1 MILLLRRIAEA
12 KQRIAEI
19 EADIEEATSAELYKL
34 KLRVEN
40 SEAMGID
47 LFGDLLSQVDRQ
59 IKKAWDETWS
69 PPQTTGADRRT
80 TMRRDGQPVPV
91 YLNSAAFEKQT
102 EPAYVIDRSK
112 GGLKIISTKPLPAG
126 STMQIRAEN
135 APNNIPWLTMIVRSC
150 REIDERYELGCE
162 FEQPPPWNILLLF
175 G

>member
-1 MILLLRRIAEA
+1 MAVWGSCMTSSIAPLFADWQTVLPIAIGGGVACIVLSILAWKYRPR
-12 KQRIAEI
+12 
-19 EADIEEATSAELYKL
+19 
-34 KLRVEN
+34 
-40 SEAMGID
+40 
-47 LFGDLLSQVDRQ
+47 
-59 IKKAWDETWS
+59 KKKRFFDPPIIHKVWDETWS

-112 GGLKIISTKPLPAG
+112 GGLKIISAKPLPAG

-135 APNNIPWLTMIVRSC
+135 APDNIPWLTMIVRSC
-150 REIDERYELGCE
+150 REMGIRYELGCE